1 MSEEILEGG
10 FEDTDHEKGRL
21 GGVRRL
27 MVLIVMEDGKDV
39 KSLSTFSDEYDVNH
53 WNLQKIL

>member
-21 GGVRRL
+21 GGLKRL
-27 MVLIVMEDGKDV
+27 MVPIVMEDGKDV
-39 KSLSTFSDEYDVNH
+39 KSLSTFSDE
-53 WNLQKIL
+53 I